1 MYRRAVLTVGALLV
15 VLLVGLAFSLGFVT
29 NDNSGGGSSSAAQD
43 TPRDIDGDIDGDIDF
58 RTLDQIID
66 ILLNDHLR
74 RDDFQD
80 DLFLSDLYEGA
91 IEGLLDVIADSGTF
105 YIDARTFQLDTGS
118 SGRFEGIGATVQEQ
132 GSDVIIVRPFE
143 GSPAE
148 AAGILPGDVIV
159 AVDGELAQGWS
170 VDKVV
175 LRIRGPEGTQ
185 VVIAVRHLDGVEEE
199 LTITRAEIEVDSVT
213 TTPPGGVLRDAE
225 GEEAT
230 EFGYLYIGG
239 FTERTPLEV
248 EAAVIAFDEAGKEAL
263 IIDVRGNPGGLLQE
277 TVDTADIFL
286 DEGMIILIEID
297 REEREEIHRS
307 RPGGAGL
314 DFPIVILQDENSAS
328 GAEVLA
334 AALRDNGRA
343 TVIGAPSFGKGT
355 VNFSQPLNDGGALF
369 VTIRRWLTPNGVQ
382 IDGVGI
388 TPDVEAGPGP
398 LDPLYDATADAQIIR
413 AIEHLRSLSAS
424 GSPVP
429 SSVAP

>member
-1 MYRRAVLTVGALLV
+1 MYRRAVLTVGALLAA
-15 VLLVGLAFSLGFVT
+15 LLVGLAFSLGYVT
-29 NDNSGGGSSSAAQD
+29 NDNGGGGTSSAAQD
-43 TPRDIDGDIDGDIDF
+43 TQRDFDSDIDF
-58 RTLDQIID
+58 DTLGQIID

-80 DLFLSDLYEGA
+80 DLFLSELYEGA
-91 IEGLLDVIADSGTF
+91 IQGLLEVIGDTGTF
-105 YIDARTFQLDTGS
+105 YIDPNSYQLSIGPSGS
-118 SGRFEGIGATVQEQ
+118 FEGIGATVQQQ

-148 AAGILPGDVIV
+148 AAGILAGDVIV
-159 AVDGELAQGWS
+159 AVDGEPAQGWS
-170 VDKVV
+170 VDKAV

-185 VVIAVRHLDGVEEE
+185 VTLSVRHLDGVEEE

-213 TTPPGGVLRDAE
+213 TAPPGGALRDAE

-230 EFGYLYIGG
+230 EFGYVRILE
-239 FTERTPLEV
+239 FTERTPQEV
-248 EAAVIAFDEAGKEAL
+248 EEAVIAYDEAGKVAL

-277 TVDTADIFL
+277 TVDTADIFM
-286 DEGMIILIEID
+286 DEGVILIEID
-297 REEREEIHRS
+297 REERENVHRA

-314 DFPIVILQDENSAS
+314 DFPIVILQDELSAS

-334 AALRDNGRA
+334 AALKDNGRA
-343 TVIGAPSFGKGT
+343 TVIGRTSFGKGT

-398 LDPLYDATADAQIIR
+398 FDPLYDPTADAQIIR

-424 GSPVP
+424 GSPAP